1 MRSAAGL
8 ILLLA
13 GLLLR
18 FETTRGMRVAE
29 AMHVHGLDADARA
42 IIPTMGGTD
51 AVAGV
56 FFALAPFV
64 ECEVLAT
71 HNALVGCFFVAVDC

>member
-1 MRSAAGL
+1 
-8 ILLLA
+8 
-13 GLLLR
+13 
-18 FETTRGMRVAE
+18 
-29 AMHVHGLDADARA
+29 MHVHGLDADARA